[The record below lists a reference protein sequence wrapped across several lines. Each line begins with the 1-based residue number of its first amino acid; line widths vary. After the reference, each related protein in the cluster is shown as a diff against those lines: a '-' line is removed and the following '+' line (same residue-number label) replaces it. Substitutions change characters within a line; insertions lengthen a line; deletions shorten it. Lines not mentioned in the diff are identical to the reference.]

1 MCERIETPI
10 LLFQA
15 GNDHW
20 VRNKAQNRFV
30 KRVGKD
36 GGDIRMVRVP
46 GSVHEIFCH
55 DAEQRDGTVSEGDPH
70 VPANER
76 AGSPCSSEL
85 GRGAPPGPVFHGL
98 RDTMRAR
105 DERKEPRCLN
115 TAIHSTTTAHAM

>member
-1 MCERIETPI
+1 MKKLRIADTHYQTSAAANEWVRQAIRLSIAMQDPHMCERIETPI

-46 GSVHEIFCH
+46 GSVHEIFTMPNSVM
-55 DAEQRDGTVSEGDPH
+55 APYLKEILTFLQTSEPVTVL
-70 VPANER
+70 V
-76 AGSPCSSEL
+76 
-85 GRGAPPGPVFHGL
+85 
-98 RDTMRAR
+98 
-105 DERKEPRCLN
+105 
-115 TAIHSTTTAHAM
+115 

>member
-46 GSVHEIFCH
+46 
-55 DAEQRDGTVSEGDPH
+55 A
-70 VPANER
+70 
-76 AGSPCSSEL
+76 PCMRSS
-85 GRGAPPGPVFHGL
+85 
-98 RDTMRAR
+98 
-105 DERKEPRCLN
+105 RCR
-115 TAIHSTTTAHAM
+115 TA